1 MVSGVDVF
9 THLVGQPD
17 AAATL
22 RAAASGT
29 GMTHAW
35 LFTGPAGSG
44 RSVAARS
51 FAAAL
56 QCVNSPKGCAN
67 CSGCHTV
74 QTRTHPDVRFVVPE
88 GLSIPVAQMRE
99 LVMRAATAPTNG
111 RWQ

>member
-9 THLVGQPD
+9 THLVGQPE
-17 AAATL
+17 AAVSL

-56 QCVNSPKGCAN
+56 QCVGTPVGCGT
-67 CSGCHTV
+67 CPGCHMV
-74 QTRTHPDVRFVVPE
+74 QTGNHPDVRFVVPE
-88 GLSIPVAQMRE
+88 GLSIPVALMRE
-99 LVMRAATAPTNG
+99 LVM
-111 RWQ
+111 